1 MSCGIYMIENKIN
14 HHKYIGLSKNIER
27 RWKEHINKSKHS
39 LKKDDMDKALYKA
52 IRKYGEENF
61 IFTILEECEEK
72 ELKEREKFW
81 IEYYNTYKNRKDYNE
96 TPGGDCSGIN
106 NVHVGEEHG
115 MALLTEEEVRFCRIQ
130 YANGK
135 RCKEIYLKYFKD
147 KISYSGFS
155 RMWHGKTWKHV
166 MPETFNYNG
175 DYPITEESKK
185 QKILE
190 KLKKTNYFHHK
201 NNVIMCRIYDKS
213 IEVYSINIKKF
224 HKKKGD
230 KKYE

>member
-1 MSCGIYMIENKIN
+1 MDLYLLYEFTYHNYDDDIMECVDFFGLHKNKEDAI
-14 HHKYIGLSKNIER
+14 KEALER
-27 RWKEHINKSKHS
+27 VIKG
-39 LKKDDMDKALYKA
+39 YV
-52 IRKYGEENF
+52 
-61 IFTILEECEEK
+61 EC
-72 ELKEREKFW
+72 
-81 IEYYNTYKNRKDYNE
+81 D
-96 TPGGDCSGIN
+96 
-106 NVHVGEEHG
+106 
-115 MALLTEEEVRFCRIQ
+115 LL
-130 YANGK
+130 
-135 RCKEIYLKYFKD
+135 
-147 KISYSGFS
+147 
-155 RMWHGKTWKHV
+155 
-166 MPETFNYNG
+166 PETFNYNG

>member
-81 IEYYNTYKNRKDYNE
+81 IEYHNTYKNRKDYNE

-115 MALLTEEEVRFCRIQ
+115 MALLTKEEVRFYRIQ

-155 RMWHGKTWKHV
+155 KMWHGKTWKHI
-166 MPETFNYNG
+166 MPETFNYNPHRG
-175 DYPITEESKK
+175 KYGKEDCD
-185 QKILE
+185 KINL
-190 KLKKTNYFHHK
+190 LY
-201 NNVIMCRIYDKS
+201 
-213 IEVYSINIKKF
+213 KKF
-224 HKKKGD
+224 LENGGNGISAFVKTSECFVGYGTAYNMINFPNFYKEK
-230 KKYE
+230 